1 MKRTIIGICIVVI
14 ILIILTILY
23 FLCYKKN
30 YSFWNWWNSNFT
42 SDGNLH
48 VLPSID
54 DEISADSMR
63 CWTFQLV
70 RNDMV
75 NELIKQDVVFNPQLK
90 IVENLNKQTFSNK
103 YLSENSYFA
112 KFWLLTLDLKDKIE
126 NWIQEKFNETSDVL
140 DQLDWSNV
148 PQSDDYYNWKDEK
161 KYAFYAMLKKI
172 FNFEYVF
179 DELNKWLFD
188 NKYNDIEYFW
198 IKWTSS
204 SDLYNQVYIYY
215 YDSEDSFAVAL
226 KTKEWE
232 DIILERWTQWN
243 SFMEI
248 FNNILKKSRDYNW
261 AHSFTEDDYLKVP
274 NLKMKTLTEFEDLE
288 DKPFYAANWDVC
300 NIEKALQTIEFEL
313 DKSGWYIKSEAVI
326 VTQEFGAM
334 PWFIIEH
341 ENRYFYFDK
350 PFVMF
355 RKESDKDLPYFAAQ
369 ISDITLFQE

>member
-30 YSFWNWWNSNFT
+30 HSFWNWWNSNFT

-112 KFWLLTLDLKDKIE
+112 KFWLLTLDLKAAIE
-126 NWIQEKFNETSDVL
+126 NGIKEKFNETSDIL

-161 KYAFYAMLKKI
+161 KYAFYTMLKKI

-188 NKYNDIEYFW
+188 NKYNDVEYFW
-198 IKWTSS
+198 IKW
-204 SDLYNQVYIYY
+204 N
-215 YDSEDSFAVAL
+215 
-226 KTKEWE
+226 
-232 DIILERWTQWN
+232 
-243 SFMEI
+243 
-248 FNNILKKSRDYNW
+248 
-261 AHSFTEDDYLKVP
+261 
-274 NLKMKTLTEFEDLE
+274 
-288 DKPFYAANWDVC
+288 
-300 NIEKALQTIEFEL
+300 
-313 DKSGWYIKSEAVI
+313 
-326 VTQEFGAM
+326 
-334 PWFIIEH
+334 
-341 ENRYFYFDK
+341 
-350 PFVMF
+350 
-355 RKESDKDLPYFAAQ
+355 
-369 ISDITLFQE
+369 